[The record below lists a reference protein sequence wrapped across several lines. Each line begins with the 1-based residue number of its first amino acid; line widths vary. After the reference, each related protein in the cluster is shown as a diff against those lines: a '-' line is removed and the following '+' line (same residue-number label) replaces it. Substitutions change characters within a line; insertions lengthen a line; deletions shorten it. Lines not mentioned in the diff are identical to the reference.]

1 MSRLAKRFRIWFRSW
16 YEQQL
21 SLPFGINQFLANFAF
36 IQLTPHEY
44 VELNPPSSHCGTL
57 RLTSK
62 DARPVVTFKYWP
74 PGAEYKEFSNVQ
86 VILEEGSRQTRNFRF
101 QVREEVPQMKV
112 TSVDA
117 KEKTVTLEGIGP
129 SWTDWEIATLKDHRI
144 EVLRDLFLGFAFYA
158 PMRAEHKKKIVEAVK

>member
-101 QVREEVPQMKV
+101 QVRQE
-112 TSVDA
+112 A
-117 KEKTVTLEGIGP
+117 KAFSEKGVETI
-129 SWTDWEIATLKDHRI
+129 WTDWEVATLKDHRI